1 MANNR
6 TYYGTAE
13 FAVNFEPTGQFPLDA
28 RLVVDDMTMLLDA
41 DTYGKKKDG
50 LVLNNFYEGMPV
62 IVKTGD
68 SGKTELW
75 VLRDA
80 TKRTVREGW
89 QRLDADTAQIN
100 DALSKILKYEVEKVD
115 TGLPANVEARY
126 QVVSYVGDSATAAKT
141 KVGEFIDIPK
151 DGHLKNV
158 EVTKNAQGEPT
169 VVKFTYIL
177 GDDSAEKVVAVDLG
191 KAIFESEVGDG
202 LHLNTATGIISV
214 KKDTASESFLTVGA
228 NGVKLSGVQN
238 AIDAAI
244 QGLDATEVAEAGKY
258 INTVKQE
265 NGVISATLKQV
276 KGTEVAL
283 DSISDGGSITIDTT
297 NVQTAVKDLFDKMID
312 DEQVTAASINAIK
325 STLGINGE
333 ELKYEPQVDDVN
345 IGGATSYSDADA
357 KLSAAI
363 TATKNDVD
371 TKINNLN
378 VSDNAA
384 DGQFVTTV
392 SQTNGKITVGRD
404 VINANKVV
412 LAKVKEDVTNG
423 VELAATDVQG
433 GVKELFDKM
442 LSNEKVAAESI
453 NKIKGIFGIKGET
466 LTYEPSTNEII
477 KDATSFID
485 ADDKLAAAIK
495 AKGDTINS
503 LILPNV
509 GGDGKFIKS
518 ISQDAGLVSAVAAD
532 LNAAAVSLTQVGENG
547 DSATAV
553 KLSATTVQAGLQ
565 ELFDKILE
573 NEEIDANAINK
584 VKTILGIIG
593 EELKYVPQTG
603 NGIIDTAI
611 SYNDADKKLAE
622 AIKSLQEI
630 NIIDCGEY

>member
-28 RLVVDDMTMLLDA
+28 RLVVDNMTMLLDA

-89 QRLDADTAQIN
+89 QRLDADASQIN

-126 QVVSYVGDSATAAKT
+126 QVVSYVGTKTDDNKT

-151 DGHLKNV
+151 DGQLQNV
-158 EVTKNAQGEPT
+158 EVTNNASGEPT
-169 VVKFTYIL
+169 VIKFTYVLDGGKIK
-177 GDDSAEKVVAVDLG
+177 DVSIDLG
-191 KAIFESEVGDG
+191 KAIFESEMGNGMQVVDNKIAIKLDAANEGD
-202 LHLNTATGIISV
+202 
-214 KKDTASESFLTVGA
+214 FLTVGA

-244 QGLDATEVAEAGKY
+244 QRLDATEVAEAGKY

-325 STLGINGE
+325 STFGINGE

-503 LILPNV
+503 LILSNV

-630 NIIDCGEY
+630 NIIDVGEY